1 MNDDAGARRADLA
14 ARLERTR
21 ERIKRATDAAGRS
34 ESPELIVVTK
44 FFPAADVRHLAALG
58 VRQVG
63 ENRDQ
68 EAAAKAVETA
78 DLQLTWHFIGQLQTN
93 KAKSVARYADA
104 VHSVDRPQLVAALGK
119 AVRRERERAEETGTT
134 PRGHLTALVQVDLRT
149 PEQIEAAG
157 GGRGGA
163 RPADVPELAAAVDA
177 EEGLI
182 LGGVMAVAPLDA
194 EPAEAFAHLAE
205 IAHSVQQ
212 DYPHARMISA
222 GMSQDL
228 EAAVRAGATHLRIGS
243 DVLGPRPVVR

>member
-1 MNDDAGARRADLA
+1 MNDDAGARHADLA
-14 ARLERTR
+14 ARLEHTR
-21 ERIKRATDAAGRS
+21 ERIQRATEAAGRS
-34 ESPELIVVTK
+34 EAPELIVVTK

-68 EAAAKAVETA
+68 EAAAKAEETA
-78 DLQLTWHFIGQLQTN
+78 DLELTWHFIGQLQTN

-104 VHSVDRPQLVAALGK
+104 VHSVDRPQLVTALSK
-119 AVRRERERAEETGTT
+119 AVRRERERAEEAGTA
-134 PRGHLTALVQVDLRT
+134 PRGDLTALVQVDLRT
-149 PEQIEAAG
+149 PEQIAAAG

-163 RPADVPELAAAVDA
+163 LPADVAELAAAI
-177 EEGLI
+177 EGEDGLL

-194 EPAEAFAHLAE
+194 DPAEAFAELAE
-205 IAHSVQQ
+205 MARAVQQ

-228 EAAVRAGATHLRIGS
+228 EAAVSMGATHLRIGS